1 MSQTSLTKPL
11 CVQRAKVEEMGT
23 EGPGVLQHNLSFH
36 KGKGRGRASPKL
48 AEAAASFS
56 AQKKSSG
63 TVWDREIR
71 ELGCS
76 LQLSS
81 CNQSQLQD

>member
-1 MSQTSLTKPL
+1 MSQTTLTKLL
-11 CVQRAKVEEMGT
+11 CMQRAKIEEMGT

-36 KGKGRGRASPKL
+36 KGKGKAGPAPSSHRL
-48 AEAAASFS
+48 LQAESL
-56 AQKKSSG
+56 G

-76 LQLSS
+76 FQLSS